1 MKKSEKIIIEIKNLC
16 KNYGKARG
24 VTKVDLEVYEG
35 ETFGFIGPNG
45 AGKSTTIR
53 TMLNFL
59 FPTSGEIKIFGLDVI
74 TNSSVIKS
82 EIGYVPAEVNY
93 YDHMKVIDLLNFA
106 ASFHSDVDKIRIDY
120 LCNKFELDKNRKI
133 NELSFGNK
141 KKVSIIQ
148 ALLHHPKL
156 LILDE
161 PTNGLDPLMQKKVFE
176 MLKEEKDMTIFLSS
190 HNLAEVEKHCDRVAI
205 IKEGKIVDI
214 KNVSKVNKGSIKK
227 VVITTHKKIKLKLN
241 GISDMSFANN
251 ELQFRYDGD
260 INVLLEEL
268 SKYNI
273 SDIAILPL
281 TLEDSFIEYYGSR
294 G

>member
-1 MKKSEKIIIEIKNLC
+1 
-16 KNYGKARG
+16 
-24 VTKVDLEVYEG
+24 
-35 ETFGFIGPNG
+35 
-45 AGKSTTIR
+45 
-53 TMLNFL
+53 
-59 FPTSGEIKIFGLDVI
+59 
-74 TNSSVIKS
+74 
-82 EIGYVPAEVNY
+82 
-93 YDHMKVIDLLNFA
+93 
-106 ASFHSDVDKIRIDY
+106 
-120 LCNKFELDKNRKI
+120 
-133 NELSFGNK
+133 
-141 KKVSIIQ
+141 
-148 ALLHHPKL
+148 
-156 LILDE
+156 
-161 PTNGLDPLMQKKVFE
+161 MQKKV
-176 MLKEEKDMTIFLSS
+176 LKCLKKKKDMTIFLSS

-214 KNVSKVNKGSIKK
+214 KDVSKVNKGSIKK
-227 VVITTHKKIKLKLN
+227 VVITTYKKIKLKLN

>member
-214 KNVSKVNKGSIKK
+214 KDVSKVNKGSIKK
-227 VVITTHKKIKLKLN
+227 VVITTYKKIKLKLN

-268 SKYNI
+268 
-273 SDIAILPL
+273 ILQFYL
-281 TLEDSFIEYYGSR
+281 LH
-294 G
+294 

>member
-176 MLKEEKDMTIFLSS
+176 ILKEEKDMTIFLSS

-214 KNVSKVNKGSIKK
+214 KDVSKVNKGSIKK
-227 VVITTHKKIKLKLN
+227 VVITTYKKIKLKLN

>member
-214 KNVSKVNKGSIKK
+214 KDVSKVNKGSIKK
-227 VVITTHKKIKLKLN
+227 VVITTYKKIKLKLN

-260 INVLLEEL
+260 INVLLKEL

>member
-106 ASFHSDVDKIRIDY
+106 ASFHSDVDQDRIDY

-176 MLKEEKDMTIFLSS
+176 ILKEEKDMTIFLSS

-214 KNVSKVNKGSIKK
+214 KDVSKVNKGSIKK
-227 VVITTHKKIKLKLN
+227 VVITTYKKIKLKLN

>member
-106 ASFHSDVDKIRIDY
+106 ASFHNNVDQDRIDY

-176 MLKEEKDMTIFLSS
+176 ILKEEKDMTIFLSS

-214 KNVSKVNKGSIKK
+214 KDVSKVNKGSIKK
-227 VVITTHKKIKLKLN
+227 VVITTYKKIKLKLN

>member
-93 YDHMKVIDLLNFA
+93 YDHMRVIDLLNFA

-214 KNVSKVNKGSIKK
+214 KDVSKVNKGSIKK
-227 VVITTHKKIKLKLN
+227 VVITTYKKIKLKLN

>member
-1 MKKSEKIIIEIKNLC
+1 M
-16 KNYGKARG
+16 
-24 VTKVDLEVYEG
+24 
-35 ETFGFIGPNG
+35 
-45 AGKSTTIR
+45 
-53 TMLNFL
+53 
-59 FPTSGEIKIFGLDVI
+59 
-74 TNSSVIKS
+74 
-82 EIGYVPAEVNY
+82 
-93 YDHMKVIDLLNFA
+93 
-106 ASFHSDVDKIRIDY
+106 
-120 LCNKFELDKNRKI
+120 
-133 NELSFGNK
+133 
-141 KKVSIIQ
+141 
-148 ALLHHPKL
+148 
-156 LILDE
+156 
-161 PTNGLDPLMQKKVFE
+161 
-176 MLKEEKDMTIFLSS
+176 
-190 HNLAEVEKHCDRVAI
+190 AI

>member
-214 KNVSKVNKGSIKK
+214 KDVSKVNKGSIKK
-227 VVITTHKKIKLKLN
+227 VVITTYKKIKLKLN

>member
-106 ASFHSDVDKIRIDY
+106 ASFHNNVDQKRIDY

-214 KNVSKVNKGSIKK
+214 KDVSKVNKGSIKK
-227 VVITTHKKIKLKLN
+227 VVITTYKKIKLKLN

>member
-106 ASFHSDVDKIRIDY
+106 ASFHSDVDKIKIDY

-214 KNVSKVNKGSIKK
+214 KDVSKVNKGSIKK
-227 VVITTHKKIKLKLN
+227 VVITTYKKIKLKLN